1 MKIKWILTGLVALVA
16 AVAVAAVAILS
27 TMELEDLRGVIE
39 AQAEDATGRELKV
52 AGAIDLEISLTP
64 AITVQDVSFANAAW
78 GSRAEMVSVRRFEL
92 EVALLP
98 LLSGDIRVKRL
109 IVVEPDVLLETDKKG
124 RGNWDLEAFAEETEK
139 KAEEAAEEAG
149 KAADWL
155 SFDKVVIR
163 DAVLTYR
170 DGRTGEETR
179 LHLARLEGRAASA
192 SAPLEVTI
200 EGAYNDAPFKA
211 DGVLGSLD
219 RLLGDGPFPVKLNA
233 EAGGAALGIDG
244 RIAQPMTGEG
254 IDLRIQLRGRNLAD
268 LGALTGTALPPLGP
282 YDLSA
287 QVAQDGKAYR
297 LTGLTVN
304 IGSSDIA
311 GNATVTLAG
320 ARPAL
325 SGSFTSGTLDL
336 DDLAPPGAD
345 GTEDAAAGAPPK
357 AGGRRFLFTE
367 DPIPFEALKAFDA
380 NIKLSVTRL
389 RLPVGLPLSDLALSL
404 TLEEGR
410 LAVKPFSVG
419 FAGGKLAGE
428 VSLDAAKT
436 PPRLSANLSASG
448 IDYGGLLKDLDL
460 TDGVSGSLDAKA
472 DLRAAGA
479 SLRAIAAGLDG
490 RIEVIGGEGSV
501 RNDLVQAAGAGL
513 TQMLSGWT
521 EGGSDLRLNCLV
533 VRLPVKGG
541 IAAGETILLD
551 TAAAAVGVTGT
562 VDLRDES
569 LKLRVTPRAKQ
580 ASLLS
585 LAVPFLVGGTLASP
599 TVNLDPVGTVVG
611 AAKVAGVF
619 INPLTAGAALI
630 LESESGGENPCVAA
644 LEQSARPPAQSA
656 ARPAEKATAIEG
668 VAKGAADTLE
678 GVGEGITKGLKSLF
692 GN

>member
-64 AITVQDVSFANAAW
+64 AITVEDVSFANAAW

-192 SAPLEVTI
+192 SAPLEVMI

-254 IDLRIQLRGRNLAD
+254 IDLRTRTTTR
-268 LGALTGTALPPLGP
+268 TPTA
-282 YDLSA
+282 
-287 QVAQDGKAYR
+287 
-297 LTGLTVN
+297 
-304 IGSSDIA
+304 SS
-311 GNATVTLAG
+311 
-320 ARPAL
+320 
-325 SGSFTSGTLDL
+325 
-336 DDLAPPGAD
+336 
-345 GTEDAAAGAPPK
+345 K
-357 AGGRRFLFTE
+357 
-367 DPIPFEALKAFDA
+367 
-380 NIKLSVTRL
+380 
-389 RLPVGLPLSDLALSL
+389 
-404 TLEEGR
+404 
-410 LAVKPFSVG
+410 
-419 FAGGKLAGE
+419 
-428 VSLDAAKT
+428 
-436 PPRLSANLSASG
+436 
-448 IDYGGLLKDLDL
+448 
-460 TDGVSGSLDAKA
+460 
-472 DLRAAGA
+472 
-479 SLRAIAAGLDG
+479 
-490 RIEVIGGEGSV
+490 
-501 RNDLVQAAGAGL
+501 
-513 TQMLSGWT
+513 
-521 EGGSDLRLNCLV
+521 
-533 VRLPVKGG
+533 
-541 IAAGETILLD
+541 
-551 TAAAAVGVTGT
+551 
-562 VDLRDES
+562 
-569 LKLRVTPRAKQ
+569 
-580 ASLLS
+580 
-585 LAVPFLVGGTLASP
+585 
-599 TVNLDPVGTVVG
+599 
-611 AAKVAGVF
+611 
-619 INPLTAGAALI
+619 
-630 LESESGGENPCVAA
+630 
-644 LEQSARPPAQSA
+644 
-656 ARPAEKATAIEG
+656 
-668 VAKGAADTLE
+668 
-678 GVGEGITKGLKSLF
+678 
-692 GN
+692 